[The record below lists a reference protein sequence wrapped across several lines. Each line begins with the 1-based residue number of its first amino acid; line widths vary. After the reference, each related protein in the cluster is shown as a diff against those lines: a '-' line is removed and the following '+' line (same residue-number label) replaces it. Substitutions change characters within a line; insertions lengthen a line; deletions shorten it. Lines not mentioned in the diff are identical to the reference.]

1 MWYNTQMKAKPP
13 RYQSSRVRNKYQMS
27 NSTKVNPRERL
38 MNTQKRQKLRD
49 LLIER
54 FSNKYNLG
62 NNKQLIEGEI
72 TKFLQQEK
80 LNDVDLQ
87 RLDNRIKRIISEN
100 ISQKN
105 LKDNLTKN
113 LNYNLHS
120 DNEQNQ
126 ALNQN
131 FQQEESIYPANYQP
145 PPVESTINQGLN
157 KSLNQN
163 KSKLRSSSYKN
174 DNNLR
179 PLSSQTYIRNDKLNL
194 TKNRNKYNNPEE
206 ELAALEKEL
215 AAEEER
221 ELREKGYYHEL
232 NNDLN
237 LNKLDFKKYGNEWA
251 AMAAYDKKIYE
262 QQLLDEKIRNRQL
275 KKRTKADLDD
285 QIKAKIKKEYED
297 ELKEKEYDKLF
308 KEHQKKL
315 DEIER
320 EKEELIRQ
328 QYLREK
334 QSREAQL
341 KDNYVRKR
349 IDELKDKKFDKKII
363 KNIKNEIENERK
375 QNEELKRKRNAELN
389 KALEENERN
398 KKNQKLFLEKQKEED
413 LKFLDEQR
421 KMDLRLEQQREY
433 LLNSIRN
440 KSERYTNKQAEEK
453 IQKIKKDQEEEEKK
467 MIFYMNEK
475 ARIADEKEMK
485 EKLRRQA
492 EKKELK
498 KYYDMQVEEK
508 NKDSEFEKLLD
519 GEQARIWKKDCDKYN
534 EDEKRI
540 AKIIRAKNVRN
551 LDTIKEQ
558 IKIKKEKEKNKNK
571 MSAIEFAMNRNKLIK
586 VQQALD
592 S

>member
-1 MWYNTQMKAKPP
+1 MKTKPK
-13 RYQSSRVRNKYQMS
+13 RYQSCRYRNDAQNIKTH
-27 NSTKVNPRERL
+27 NVVNPRERL

-49 LLIER
+49 LLIDR
-54 FSNKYNLG
+54 FSHKYNIG
-62 NNKQLIEGEI
+62 NNTYLIEDEI

-87 RLDNRIKRIISEN
+87 RLDARIKRIISQN

-105 LKDNLTKN
+105 LKESLTKN
-113 LNYNLHS
+113 LNYNQQS
-120 DNEQNQ
+120 ENEQNQ
-126 ALNQN
+126 LNLEH
-131 FQQEESIYPANYQP
+131 EESIYPTNYQP
-145 PPVESTINQGLN
+145 PIESTINQSQLKNANLN
-157 KSLNQN
+157 KSN
-163 KSKLRSSSYKN
+163 KSNLRSASYKN
-174 DNNLR
+174 AR
-179 PLSSQTYIRNDKLNL
+179 PLSSQTYIRNDKINL
-194 TKNRNKYNNPEE
+194 AKDKSKYKSPEE
-206 ELAALEKEL
+206 ELAALEAEL
-215 AAEEER
+215 KAEEER
-221 ELREKGYYHEL
+221 DLREKGYYHEL

-237 LNKLDFKKYGNEWA
+237 LQNLDFSKYGNEWA

-262 QQLLDEKIRNRQL
+262 QQILDEKIRNNQL
-275 KKRTKADLDD
+275 KKRTKYELDE
-285 QIKAKIKKEYED
+285 QVKEKIKKEYED

-308 KEHQKKL
+308 KEHQKEL
-315 DEIER
+315 DKIEK

-334 QSREAQL
+334 ESREAQL
-341 KDNYVRKR
+341 KDNYIRKR
-349 IDELKDKKFDKKII
+349 IDELKDKKFDIKTI
-363 KNIKNEIENERK
+363 KNIKKEIENERK
-375 QNEELKRKRNAELN
+375 QVAEEKRKRNAELN

-398 KKNQKLFLEKQKEED
+398 KKNQKILQDKQKEED
-413 LKFLDEQR
+413 LQFLDEQR

>member
-1 MWYNTQMKAKPP
+1 MWYNTQMKTKPK
-13 RYQSSRVRNKYQMS
+13 RYQSCRNRNEAQNIKTH
-27 NSTKVNPRERL
+27 NVVNPRERL

-49 LLIER
+49 LLIDR
-54 FSNKYNLG
+54 FSHKYNIG
-62 NNKQLIEGEI
+62 NNTYLIEDEI

-87 RLDNRIKRIISEN
+87 RLDARIKRIISQN

-105 LKDNLTKN
+105 LKESLTKN
-113 LNYNLHS
+113 LNYNQQS
-120 DNEQNQ
+120 ENEQNQ
-126 ALNQN
+126 LNLEH
-131 FQQEESIYPANYQP
+131 EESIYPNNYQP
-145 PPVESTINQGLN
+145 PIESTINQSQLKNANLN
-157 KSLNQN
+157 KSN
-163 KSKLRSSSYKN
+163 KSNLRSASYKN
-174 DNNLR
+174 AR
-179 PLSSQTYIRNDKLNL
+179 PLSSQTYIRNDKINL
-194 TKNRNKYNNPEE
+194 AKDKSKYKSPEE
-206 ELAALEKEL
+206 ELAALEAEL
-215 AAEEER
+215 KAEEER
-221 ELREKGYYHEL
+221 DLREKGYYHEL

-237 LNKLDFKKYGNEWA
+237 LQNLDFSKYGNEWA

-262 QQLLDEKIRNRQL
+262 QQILDEKIRNNQL
-275 KKRTKADLDD
+275 KKRTKYELDE
-285 QIKAKIKKEYED
+285 QVKEKIKKEYED

-308 KEHQKKL
+308 KEHQKEL
-315 DEIER
+315 DKIEK

-334 QSREAQL
+334 ESREAQL
-341 KDNYVRKR
+341 KDNYIRKR
-349 IDELKDKKFDKKII
+349 IDELKDKKFDIKTI
-363 KNIKNEIENERK
+363 KNIKKEIENERK
-375 QNEELKRKRNAELN
+375 QVAEEKRKRNAELN

-398 KKNQKLFLEKQKEED
+398 KKNQKILQDKQKEED
-413 LKFLDEQR
+413 LQFLDEQR

>member
-1 MWYNTQMKAKPP
+1 MWYNTQMKTKPK
-13 RYQSSRVRNKYQMS
+13 RYQSCRNRNEAQNIKTH
-27 NSTKVNPRERL
+27 NVVNPRERL

-49 LLIER
+49 LLIDR
-54 FSNKYNLG
+54 FSHKYNIG
-62 NNKQLIEGEI
+62 NNTYLIEDEI

-87 RLDNRIKRIISEN
+87 RLDARIKRIISQN

-105 LKDNLTKN
+105 LKESLTKN
-113 LNYNLHS
+113 LNYNQES
-120 DNEQNQ
+120 ENEQNQ
-126 ALNQN
+126 LNLEH
-131 FQQEESIYPANYQP
+131 EESIYPTNYQP
-145 PPVESTINQGLN
+145 PIVSTINQSQLKNANLNNSN
-157 KSLNQN
+157 KSN
-163 KSKLRSSSYKN
+163 LRSASYKN
-174 DNNLR
+174 AR
-179 PLSSQTYIRNDKLNL
+179 PLSSQTYIRNDKINL
-194 TKNRNKYNNPEE
+194 AKDKSKYKSPEE
-206 ELAALEKEL
+206 ELAALEAEL
-215 AAEEER
+215 KAEEER
-221 ELREKGYYHEL
+221 DLREKGYYHEL

-237 LNKLDFKKYGNEWA
+237 LQNLDFSKYGNEWA

-262 QQLLDEKIRNRQL
+262 QQILDEKIRNNQL
-275 KKRTKADLDD
+275 KKRTKYELDE
-285 QIKAKIKKEYED
+285 QVKEKIKKEYED

-308 KEHQKKL
+308 KEHQKEL
-315 DEIER
+315 DKIEK

-334 QSREAQL
+334 ESREAQL
-341 KDNYVRKR
+341 KDNYIRKR
-349 IDELKDKKFDKKII
+349 IDELKDKKFDIKTI
-363 KNIKNEIENERK
+363 KNIKKEIENERK
-375 QNEELKRKRNAELN
+375 QVAEEKRKRNAELN

-398 KKNQKLFLEKQKEED
+398 KKNQKILQDKQKEED
-413 LKFLDEQR
+413 LQFLDEQR